1 MSKLKKDD
9 DNERELLT
17 EKRKYPE
24 VFKWKVAVIVI
35 IVLLAIFLVVDILMA
50 VYLGNH
56 SLRNHNYSFAADVI
70 SLLAGTNLT
79 RTQFTNL
86 MGGLSASYT
95 DIWFQNA
102 SKVGGWNSN
111 DPTNLLTIDKVAAIF
126 NTKVTDRLTVVRFT
140 DGDTVFVVGAYTHIP
155 FQVPVNDWKDYL
167 SNSSH
172 SYYNFEIGTIPSTQT
187 KRSRR
192 LWAATARSI

>member
-102 SKVGGWNSN
+102 SKVSGWNSN
-111 DPTNLLTIDKVAAIF
+111 DPANLLTIDKVAAIF
-126 NTKVTDRLTVVRFT
+126 STKVTDRLTVVRFT

-155 FQVPVNDWKDYL
+155 FQVPVNDWRDYL
-167 SNSSH
+167 GNSSH
-172 SYYNFEIGTIPSTQT
+172 SYYNF
-187 KRSRR
+187 
-192 LWAATARSI
+192 